1 MILLQQMAALFL
13 MMLIGFYCGKKE
25 VLNEKTSKDISWL
38 VINVANVAMVINSGV
53 SNSRSDIAPGN
64 LLLVFGLALGVY
76 AVLLFLAWVLP
87 VILRVARQERGT
99 YRVMLVF
106 SNIGFMGLPLLSA
119 IAAQEAVLYAAIF
132 IFIFNV
138 LIYTYGILAMTAGEP
153 RVGRDVPSAFP
164 WKKLCNPGVISCLI
178 ALILFFMDF
187 ELPSFI
193 QTTLSSLSALT
204 GPLSMLVIGRSF
216 LDFKVKDLFLDVRLL
231 LFSLIKL
238 VVIPV
243 IGLSLIKCFVTDT
256 TVLQVALV
264 MLATPVASMVAMM
277 VQQYEGNVSLAS
289 RGVALSTLLSVL
301 TLPLVSLITRI

>member
-25 VLNEKTSKDISWL
+25 VLNEKTAKNISWL

-53 SNSRSDIAPGN
+53 SNSREDIAPEN

-76 AVLLFLAWVLP
+76 AVLLFLAWLLP
-87 VILRVARQERGT
+87 LLLRVERAERGT

-138 LIYTYGILAMTAGEP
+138 LIYTYGILAMTAGES
-153 RVGRDVPSAFP
+153 RFGRDDAPAFP
-164 WKKLCNPGVISCLI
+164 WKKLCNPGVVSCFI
-178 ALILFFMDF
+178 ALVLFFLDF

-193 QTTLSSLSALT
+193 HTTLSSLSALT

-216 LDFKVKDLFLDVRLL
+216 LDFKVIDLFMDVRLL

-238 VVIPV
+238 IVIPV
-243 IGLSLIKCFVTDT
+243 IGLSVIKGFVTDI

-289 RGVALSTLLSVL
+289 RGVALSTLLSVV
-301 TLPLVSLITRI
+301 TLPLVSLLTKI